1 MNPFRVD
8 GEIALITGGGTGLGL
23 AMAKCLAQAGAQVIL
38 AGRRESVL
46 REAAQEIGEKAFFAT
61 YDVATGDALEFIAS
75 VSARI
80 GAPTILINN
89 AGNHFKKPALE
100 IAPAEFADVIDTHVK
115 GAFALTQA
123 AASAMLERGKGS
135 ILFIASMA
143 SLFGIPQVA
152 AYSAAKSA
160 IVGLVRSLAVE
171 FSPRGV
177 RVNAI
182 APGFIETEI
191 SRRAFDDDPQR
202 LRKAM
207 DRTPLGRRGLPEDVG
222 CAALY
227 LCSPAAKYITGIVLP
242 VDGGTSIGF

>member
-1 MNPFRVD
+1 MDPFRVD

-46 REAAQEIGEKAFFAT
+46 REAAREIGEKAYSAT
-61 YDVATGDALEFIAS
+61 FDVAAGDAHALIADL
-75 VSARI
+75 SARI

-100 IAPAEFADVIDTHVK
+100 ISPAEFASVTDTHVK

-123 AASAMLERGKGS
+123 AAVGMLERGKGS

-160 IVGLVRSLAVE
+160 IMGLVRSLAVE

-207 DRTPLGRRGLPEDVG
+207 DRTPMGRRGLPEDIG
-222 CAALY
+222 FAALY
-227 LCSPAAKYITGIVLP
+227 LCSPAAKYVTGIVLP